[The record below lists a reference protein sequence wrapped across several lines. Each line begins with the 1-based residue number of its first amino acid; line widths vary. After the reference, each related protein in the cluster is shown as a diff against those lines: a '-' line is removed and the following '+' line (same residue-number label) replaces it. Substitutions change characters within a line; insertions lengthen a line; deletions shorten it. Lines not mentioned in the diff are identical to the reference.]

1 MKGKFRRRDN
11 FYPKICA
18 MNDQNDQDIAGT
30 LKKNL
35 TGAKEELESFIKE
48 HPLASAGIAALIG
61 FVLARL
67 FKGRD

>member
-1 MKGKFRRRDN
+1 MFRRRDN
-11 FYPKICA
+11 FYPKIWA
-18 MNDQNDQDIAGT
+18 MNDQKDQDTAGT
-30 LKKNL
+30 IKKNL
-35 TGAKEELESFIKE
+35 SGAKEELESFFKE

>member
-1 MKGKFRRRDN
+1 
-11 FYPKICA
+11 
-18 MNDQNDQDIAGT
+18 MNEQNDQETVKT

-35 TGAKEELESFIKE
+35 TEAKVEVESFIKE

-67 FKGRD
+67 FKRKD

>member
-1 MKGKFRRRDN
+1 
-11 FYPKICA
+11 
-18 MNDQNDQDIAGT
+18 MNDQNDQDIAGK